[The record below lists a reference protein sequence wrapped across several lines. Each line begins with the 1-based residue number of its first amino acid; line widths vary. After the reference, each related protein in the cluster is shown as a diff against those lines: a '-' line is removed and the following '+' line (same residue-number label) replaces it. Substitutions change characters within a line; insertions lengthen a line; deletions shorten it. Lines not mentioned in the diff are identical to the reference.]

1 MVDTAVSGDALLWH
15 WSGRSNEITWTVPAS
30 QEPIA
35 DTSQLRNGDAQ
46 IRLHDGT
53 IATLSELALSAAR
66 DSSAFVGHVAA
77 SPPFLAIDGAAVFGR
92 WISPLDVAGT
102 VFPDELAC
110 KGQPDALSRALLEGM
125 EALPE
130 AFVLYDAED
139 RMLICN
145 AQYKRLYPAVA
156 DLMKPGL
163 YFPDLVRE
171 SVRRGVFKISDDED
185 NWVER
190 RISFHR
196 TGIGF
201 FEQQLADGRWIQVSE
216 RRTPSGGTT
225 SIRADITVLK
235 ARERDLRAARARAE
249 AEIAMRTQFITK
261 VGHELRNPLNVIYG
275 IAQLLAEEAMPKR
288 HQAMIQNLVGAS
300 RAMRDVLND
309 ILDIAS
315 ITSGRVA
322 IQSEIVESQ
331 PLLQEI
337 AGLARSMAKQKGLT
351 FHARIRPDELMPIW
365 SDPRRLR
372 QIFFN
377 LLSNAFKYTASGTI
391 SLRAAV
397 RRNASDSPVLRVTI
411 TDSGSGIDKD
421 RSRRP
426 FAPYG
431 RHKDHVASGIEG
443 LGLGLAISEELAE
456 AIGARLGLAPGR
468 HRGTRAWVDI
478 PLASL
483 GERPQPE
490 APAGSDRIIAAGGPP
505 LDVLVVDDEQINLI
519 VAEALLK
526 RLGHKVTTALDGR
539 AGIAALEQRS
549 YDAVLLDISMQDM
562 SGIDV
567 AGWIVD
573 TRPRESWPAI
583 IAMTGNVLP
592 ADIETYFAAGF
603 TGFVEKPVALEQ
615 LAETLTATRD
625 FARGVSVLQPKDRLR
640 FSERTDS
647 LGDFDTSRLDR
658 MVGDVGPE
666 TVQAIVVAGT
676 ATLRQAA
683 EALAYPSGDEGDL
696 GKLMHKVHAAAGLF
710 GFHELS
716 DRTLHPIADGDGAIS
731 QRQNRLLVDCLTDA
745 IAQMEHYASRLD
757 ERPAPL
763 T

>member
-1 MVDTAVSGDALLWH
+1 MVDKAVSGDALLWH
-15 WSGRSNEITWTVPAS
+15 WPGRANEITWTIPASVKAVAGAS
-30 QEPIA
+30 QE
-35 DTSQLRNGDAQ
+35 LKGDAQ
-46 IRLHDGT
+46 IRLRDRT
-53 IATLSELALSAAR
+53 VVALSELAQSAAR
-66 DSSAFVGHVAA
+66 RNAAFVGRIAA
-77 SPPFLAIDGAAVFGR
+77 SPPFLAIEGAAVFGR
-92 WISPLDVAGT
+92 SIGPFEAGGA

-110 KGQPDALSRALLEGM
+110 EGQPDALSRALIEGV

-163 YFPDLVRE
+163 YFPELVRE

-235 ARERDLRAARARAE
+235 ARERDLRAARAKAE

-288 HQAMIQNLVGAS
+288 HHAMIQNLVGAS

-322 IQSEIVESQ
+322 IQCEIVESY

-351 FHARIRPDELMPIW
+351 FHARIRSDELMPIW

-377 LLSNAFKYTASGTI
+377 LLSNAFKYTSSGAI
-391 SLRAAV
+391 SLRASV
-397 RRNASDSPVLRVTI
+397 RRNARGGPALRVAI
-411 TDSGSGIDKD
+411 TDSGPGIDKD

-456 AIGARLGLAPGR
+456 AIGAQMGLAPGR
-468 HRGTRAWVDI
+468 HRGTRAWVDV

-483 GERPQPE
+483 GEKPQPKTPT
-490 APAGSDRIIAAGGPP
+490 ASDAIIRADGPP
-505 LDVLVVDDEQINLI
+505 LDVLVVDDEPINLI

-526 RLGHKVTTALDGR
+526 RLGHRVTTALDGR

-549 YDAVLLDISMQDM
+549 YDAALLDISMQDM

-567 AGWIVD
+567 ARWIVD
-573 TRPRESWPAI
+573 THARESRPAI

-625 FARGVSVLQPKDRLR
+625 FARGIGVLQPQDRLR
-640 FSERTDS
+640 FSERVDN

-658 MVGDVGPE
+658 MVGDIGPE
-666 TVQAIVVAGT
+666 NVRAIVVAGT
-676 ATLRQAA
+676 ATFRQAA
-683 EALAYPSGDEGDL
+683 EALTHPSGDEGEL

-716 DRTLHPIADGDGAIS
+716 DRTLHPIADADGVIS
-731 QRQNRLLVDCLTDA
+731 RRQNRLLIDCLTDA
-745 IAQMEHYASRLD
+745 IAGMADYASRL
-757 ERPAPL
+757 EARPAPL
-763 T
+763 A

>member
-1 MVDTAVSGDALLWH
+1 MVDEAVSGDALLWH
-15 WSGRSNEITWTVPAS
+15 WSGRANEITWAVPAS
-30 QEPIA
+30 LKRAA
-35 DTSQLRNGDAQ
+35 DASRLRKGDAQ
-46 IRLHDGT
+46 VRLHDRT
-53 IATLSELALSAAR
+53 ISTLSQLAQSAAR
-66 DSSAFVGHVAA
+66 DNSAFAGHIAA
-77 SPPFLAIDGAAVFGR
+77 GPAFLALDGAAVFGR
-92 WISPLDVAGT
+92 SIGPLEAAGAA
-102 VFPDELAC
+102 FPDQLARD
-110 KGQPDALSRALLEGM
+110 GRSDALSRALIEGM

-130 AFVLYDAED
+130 AFVLYDADD

-275 IAQLLAEEAMPKR
+275 IAQLLAEETMPKR

-322 IQSEIVESQ
+322 IQCEIVESH

-351 FHARIRPDELMPIW
+351 FHARISPDSLMPIW

-377 LLSNAFKYTASGTI
+377 LLSNAFKYTSSGAI
-391 SLRAAV
+391 SLRASI
-397 RRNASDSPVLRVTI
+397 RHNARGGPVLRVTI
-411 TDSGSGIDKD
+411 TDSGPGIDKD

-456 AIGARLGLAPGR
+456 AIGAQLGLAPGR
-468 HRGTRAWVDI
+468 HRGTRAWVDV
-478 PLASL
+478 PLANL
-483 GERPQPE
+483 GEMHQPE
-490 APAGSDRIIAAGGPP
+490 TPVASHAIIRAGGPP

-526 RLGHKVTTALDGR
+526 RLGHRVTTALDGR

-567 AGWIVD
+567 ARWIVNA
-573 TRPRESWPAI
+573 RPREGRPAI

-625 FARGVSVLQPKDRLR
+625 FARGIGVLQPKDRLR
-640 FSERTDS
+640 FSERADS

-658 MVGDVGPE
+658 MVGDIGPE
-666 TVQAIVVAGT
+666 NVQAIVVAGT
-676 ATLRQAA
+676 ATFRQAA
-683 EALAYPSGDEGDL
+683 EALAQPSGDEGEL

-716 DRTLHPIADGDGAIS
+716 DRTLHPIADADGVLL
-731 QRQNRLLVDCLTDA
+731 QRQSRLLIDCLTDA
-745 IAQMEHYASRLD
+745 IARMVDYASRLD
-757 ERPAPL
+757 ERPVLL